1 MSQNKRWTA
10 ENMPN
15 LAGKI
20 AVVTGANSGLGYEI
34 TRALANKGATIV
46 LAVRDL
52 SKGSSAVEKL
62 RVECADATLSVIRL
76 DLAELASVRAFSE
89 AFGKQHTALDILVNN
104 AGLMATPFRLTADGF
119 EMQFGVNHLGHF
131 ALTGMLLPQLRRSIG
146 SRVVTVS
153 SGMHSFGK
161 ADFDQ
166 ANDPSSYRRW
176 EAYGRSKLANLL
188 FAYELQRRF
197 DACRIDTMS
206 VAAHPG
212 YAATNLQ
219 STGAQM
225 DGSRVLKTILSLSNR
240 LFAQSA
246 KMGALPILYAATAS
260 GVAGGGYFGP
270 GGPFEARGYP
280 HRVDSSRISRD
291 QLAAAQLWA
300 VSEKLT
306 GVRYALC

>member
-1 MSQNKRWTA
+1 MSENKRWTVD
-10 ENMPN
+10 NMPD
-15 LAGKI
+15 LAGKV
-20 AVVTGANSGLGYEI
+20 AVVTGANSGLGYEV
-34 TRALANKGATIV
+34 TRALAGKGATVV
-46 LAVRDL
+46 LAVRDPN
-52 SKGSSAVEKL
+52 KGASAVEKV
-62 RVECADATLSVIRL
+62 RADFPDAALSIIRL
-76 DLAELASVRAFSE
+76 DLAELASVCAFSE
-89 AFGKQHTALDILVNN
+89 VFGRQHAALDILVNN
-104 AGLMATPFRLTADGF
+104 AGLMATPFGLTADGF

-153 SGMHSFGK
+153 SGMHRFGK
-161 ADFDQ
+161 ADFDR
-166 ANDPSSYRRW
+166 ANDRSSYRRW

-225 DGSRVLKTILSLSNR
+225 DGSRVLKTVLSLSNR

-246 KMGALPILYAATAS
+246 TMGALPILYAATAS

-280 HRVDSSRISRD
+280 HRVGSSRMSRD
-291 QLAAAQLWA
+291 QQAAAQLWA
-300 VSEKLT
+300 LSEQMT
-306 GVRYALC
+306 GITYALC